1 MKIVLLNLLDSM
13 MSGASSLYI
22 FCRQFLERRNPNC
35 HII

>member
-13 MSGASSLYI
+13 MSGAATFI
-22 FCRQFLERRNPNC
+22 FFQAILGKRNPNC

>member
-13 MSGASSLYI
+13 MSGAAAFI
-22 FCRQFLERRNPNC
+22 FFRQFLERRNPNC